1 MKIKKLII
9 LLMTFPIVGFSQFYK
24 EKKSDI
30 VEDNSLKRFSVGV
43 KFGLPYMA
51 VLGAQYTLP
60 FFNNH
65 FAPYFDYSQYSYEK
79 NNEDAQFRFSEFG
92 ISYFFNQIGKGLY
105 AGLSYSNLS
114 YNVKFTNVILENGSK
129 GYGGEKIDM
138 RTTNLRIGLKTGG
151 TFYFRIEMG
160 YGLGDIPKKLSFKA
174 IDNFDPKYSQIVTKE
189 IPKIS
194 GTSEREMLIG
204 NIGVGISF

>member
-30 VEDNSLKRFSVGV
+30 IEDNSLKRFSVGV

-105 AGLSYSNLS
+105 TGLSYSNLS
-114 YNVKFTNVILENGSK
+114 YDVKFTNVILENGSK
-129 GYGGEKIDM
+129 GYGSEKIDM

>member
-1 MKIKKLII
+1 
-9 LLMTFPIVGFSQFYK
+9 MTFPILGFSQFHK

-114 YNVKFTNVILENGSK
+114 YDVKFTNVILENGSK
-129 GYGGEKIDM
+129 GYGSEKIDM

-174 IDNFDPKYSQIVTKE
+174 IDNFDPRYSQIVTKE

>member
-1 MKIKKLII
+1 
-9 LLMTFPIVGFSQFYK
+9 MTFPIIGFSQFYK

-30 VEDNSLKRFSVGV
+30 VEDNSIKRFSVGV

-114 YNVKFTNVILENGSK
+114 YDVKFTNVILENGSK
-129 GYGGEKIDM
+129 GYGSEKIDM

-174 IDNFDPKYSQIVTKE
+174 IDNFDPRYSQIVTKE

>member
-1 MKIKKLII
+1 
-9 LLMTFPIVGFSQFYK
+9 MTFPIVGFSQFYK

-30 VEDNSLKRFSVGV
+30 IEDNSLKRFSVGV

-114 YNVKFTNVILENGSK
+114 YNIKFTNVILENGSK
-129 GYGGEKIDM
+129 GYGSEKIDM

-160 YGLGDIPKKLSFKA
+160 YGLGDIPKKLSFKV

>member
-1 MKIKKLII
+1 
-9 LLMTFPIVGFSQFYK
+9 MTFPIVGFSQFYK

-30 VEDNSLKRFSVGV
+30 IEDNSLKRFSVGV

-92 ISYFFNQIGKGLY
+92 ISYFFNQIGNGLY

-129 GYGGEKIDM
+129 GYGSEKIDM

>member
-114 YNVKFTNVILENGSK
+114 YDVKFTNVILENGSK
-129 GYGGEKIDM
+129 GYGSEKIDM

>member
-114 YNVKFTNVILENGSK
+114 YDVKFTNVILENGSK
-129 GYGGEKIDM
+129 GYGSEKIDM

-174 IDNFDPKYSQIVTKE
+174 IDNFDPRYSQIVTKE

>member
-1 MKIKKLII
+1 
-9 LLMTFPIVGFSQFYK
+9 MTFPIVGFSQFYK

-129 GYGGEKIDM
+129 GYGSEKIDM

>member
-1 MKIKKLII
+1 
-9 LLMTFPIVGFSQFYK
+9 MTFPIVGFSQFYK

-51 VLGAQYTLP
+51 VLSAQYTLP

-105 AGLSYSNLS
+105 TGLSYSNLS
-114 YNVKFTNVILENGSK
+114 YDVKFTNVILENGSK
-129 GYGGEKIDM
+129 GYGSEKIDM

>member
-1 MKIKKLII
+1 
-9 LLMTFPIVGFSQFYK
+9 MTFPIVGFSQFYK

-30 VEDNSLKRFSVGV
+30 IEDNSLKRLSVGV

-65 FAPYFDYSQYSYEK
+65 FAPYFDYSQYSYKK
-79 NNEDAQFRFSEFG
+79 NNEVAQFSFSEFG

-114 YNVKFTNVILENGSK
+114 YDVKFTNVTLENGSK
-129 GYGGEKIDM
+129 GYGSEKIDM
-138 RTTNLRIGLKTGG
+138 RTTNLRVGLKTGG

-160 YGLGDIPKKLSFKA
+160 YGFGDIPKKLSFKA
-174 IDNFDPKYSQIVTKE
+174 IDNFDPRYSQIVTKE

>member
-30 VEDNSLKRFSVGV
+30 DEDNSLKRFSVGV

-114 YNVKFTNVILENGSK
+114 YDVKFTNVILENGSK
-129 GYGGEKIDM
+129 GYGSEKIDM

-174 IDNFDPKYSQIVTKE
+174 IDNFDPRYSQIVTKE

>member
-1 MKIKKLII
+1 
-9 LLMTFPIVGFSQFYK
+9 MTFPIVGFSQFYK

-30 VEDNSLKRFSVGV
+30 DEDNSLKRFSVGV

-51 VLGAQYTLP
+51 VLSAQYTLP

-105 AGLSYSNLS
+105 TGLSYSNLS
-114 YNVKFTNVILENGSK
+114 YDVKFTNVILENGSK
-129 GYGGEKIDM
+129 GYGSEKIDM

>member
-1 MKIKKLII
+1 
-9 LLMTFPIVGFSQFYK
+9 MTFPIVGFSQFYK

-30 VEDNSLKRFSVGV
+30 IEDNSLKRFSVGV

-129 GYGGEKIDM
+129 GYGSEKIDM

>member
-1 MKIKKLII
+1 
-9 LLMTFPIVGFSQFYK
+9 MTFPIVGFSQFYK

-51 VLGAQYTLP
+51 VLSAQYTLP

-114 YNVKFTNVILENGSK
+114 YDVKFTNVILENGSK
-129 GYGGEKIDM
+129 GYGSEKIDM

>member
-30 VEDNSLKRFSVGV
+30 DEDNSLKRFSVGV

-105 AGLSYSNLS
+105 TGLSYSNLS
-114 YNVKFTNVILENGSK
+114 YDVKFTNVILENGSK
-129 GYGGEKIDM
+129 GYGSEKIDM

-174 IDNFDPKYSQIVTKE
+174 IDNFDPRYSQIVTKE

>member
-30 VEDNSLKRFSVGV
+30 IEDNSLKRLSVGV

-114 YNVKFTNVILENGSK
+114 YDVKFTNVILENGSI
-129 GYGGEKIDM
+129 GYGSEKIDM

-174 IDNFDPKYSQIVTKE
+174 IDNFDPKYSQIVSKE

>member
-9 LLMTFPIVGFSQFYK
+9 ILMTFPIVGFSQFYK

-30 VEDNSLKRFSVGV
+30 DEDNSLKRFSVGV

-51 VLGAQYTLP
+51 VLSAQYTLP

-114 YNVKFTNVILENGSK
+114 YDVKFTNVILENGSK
-129 GYGGEKIDM
+129 GYGSEKIDM

>member
-9 LLMTFPIVGFSQFYK
+9 LLITFPIVGFSQFYK

-114 YNVKFTNVILENGSK
+114 YDVKFTNVILENGSK
-129 GYGGEKIDM
+129 GYGSEKIDM

-174 IDNFDPKYSQIVTKE
+174 NDNFDPKYSQIVTKG

-194 GTSEREMLIG
+194 GTSEKDMLIG

>member
-1 MKIKKLII
+1 
-9 LLMTFPIVGFSQFYK
+9 MTFPIVGFSQFYK

>member
-1 MKIKKLII
+1 
-9 LLMTFPIVGFSQFYK
+9 MTFPIVGFSQFYK

-30 VEDNSLKRFSVGV
+30 IEDNSLKRFSVGV

-114 YNVKFTNVILENGSK
+114 YDVKFTNVILENGSI
-129 GYGGEKIDM
+129 GYGSEKIDM

-194 GTSEREMLIG
+194 GTSGREMLIG

>member
-1 MKIKKLII
+1 
-9 LLMTFPIVGFSQFYK
+9 MTFPTIGFSQFYK

-43 KFGLPYMA
+43 KFGFPYMA

-114 YNVKFTNVILENGSK
+114 YDVRFTNVILENGSK
-129 GYGGEKIDM
+129 GYGSEKIDM

-174 IDNFDPKYSQIVTKE
+174 IDNSDPRYSQIVTKE

>member
-30 VEDNSLKRFSVGV
+30 IEDNSLKRFSVGV

>member
-1 MKIKKLII
+1 
-9 LLMTFPIVGFSQFYK
+9 MTFPIVGFSQFYK

-92 ISYFFNQIGKGLY
+92 ISYFFNQIGNGLY

-114 YNVKFTNVILENGSK
+114 YDVKFTNVILENGSK
-129 GYGGEKIDM
+129 GYGSEKIDM

-174 IDNFDPKYSQIVTKE
+174 IDNFDPKYSQIITKE

>member
-9 LLMTFPIVGFSQFYK
+9 ILMTFPIVGFSQFYK

-30 VEDNSLKRFSVGV
+30 DEDNSLKRFSVGV

-105 AGLSYSNLS
+105 TGLSYSNLS
-114 YNVKFTNVILENGSK
+114 YDVKFTNVILENGSK
-129 GYGGEKIDM
+129 GYGSEKIDM

-174 IDNFDPKYSQIVTKE
+174 IDNFDPRYSQIVTKE

>member
-1 MKIKKLII
+1 
-9 LLMTFPIVGFSQFYK
+9 MTFPIVGFSQFYK

-30 VEDNSLKRFSVGV
+30 IEDNSLKRFSVGV

-114 YNVKFTNVILENGSK
+114 YDVKFTNVILENGSK
-129 GYGGEKIDM
+129 GYGSEKIDM

>member
-1 MKIKKLII
+1 
-9 LLMTFPIVGFSQFYK
+9 MTFPIVGFSQFYK

-105 AGLSYSNLS
+105 TGLSYSNLS
-114 YNVKFTNVILENGSK
+114 YDVKFTNVILENGSK
-129 GYGGEKIDM
+129 GYGSEKIDM